1 MVNAIDSRLE
11 EINFHQQ
18 TNGMHVCLVTSKRP
32 FEILYGGE
40 QKFTISFCRWL
51 AHKSY
56 EVTIIGRKLFRIEA
70 IQPYHISGNARS
82 RRNSVPLPYVLSLP
96 YPIAVLSML
105 CVSFLLLMKIIDVN
119 RKKRISV
126 IHAQDSYAGLAGLIA
141 SRVLKVPVIMHSHGL
156 RINTMSKTLEGA
168 WKLMLTYESALENFT
183 AKNADAIIMVNA
195 VGRDY
200 FVRSGIKKEKI
211 HVIPVGI
218 DVSSFELKNSN
229 ERKTVRKELYIQSDV
244 ALGFIGR
251 FSPEKNL
258 ITLLFAFYKALKQK
272 SNIKLILVGAGPM
285 EDVLKKLV
293 YDRGINDKVIFTGIR
308 YDVNRLLSA
317 LDIFIL
323 PSYTEGCPTSLLEAM
338 ASSKAII
345 TSDIPSIREIVR
357 HGEEAILVNPYNV
370 EELKQAI
377 LLLYNNPDLRARLGR
392 RARER
397 AKLYDIDRV
406 YGRILKVYEEEI
418 PQGAK

>member
-1 MVNAIDSRLE
+1 MVNAIDSCLE
-11 EINFHQQ
+11 DINFHQQ

-40 QKFTISFCRWL
+40 QKFTISFGRWL
-51 AHKSY
+51 SRKGY
-56 EVTIIGRKLFRIEA
+56 EVTIVGRKLFRIEA
-70 IQPYHISGNARS
+70 IQPYHSSGNARS
-82 RRNSVPLPYVLSLP
+82 RRNSVPLPYVLALP

-168 WKLMLTYESALENFT
+168 WKFMLIYESALENFT
-183 AKNADAIIMVNA
+183 AKNADVIIMVNA

-200 FVRSGIKKEKI
+200 FVRSGVKKEKI

-218 DVSSFELKNSN
+218 DVSSFELKNNN
-229 ERKTVRKELYIQSDV
+229 ERKTVRKELGIQSDV

-258 ITLLFAFYKALKQK
+258 IGLLAAFYEVLKQK
-272 SNIKLILVGAGPM
+272 ANIKLILVGAGPM
-285 EDVLKKLV
+285 NGLLKKLV
-293 YDRGINDKVIFTGIR
+293 YDRSVNDKVIFTGIR

-338 ASSKAII
+338 ACGKAII
-345 TSDIPSIREIVR
+345 ASDIPSIREIVR
-357 HGEEAILVNPYNV
+357 NGEEAILVNPYDV
-370 EELKQAI
+370 EGLKQAI
-377 LLLYNNPDLRARLGR
+377 LLLYNNSDQRTKFGCK
-392 RARER
+392 ARER
-397 AKLYDIDRV
+397 AKLYDVDKV
-406 YGRILKVYEEEI
+406 YGQILDVYEELVRCK
-418 PQGAK
+418 AK